1 MQDCERGL
9 YSGGTTVFA
18 REQRDAMSHQAIRD
32 YLRQAV
38 GADPSGTA
46 DTELLARFAQSRDE
60 TAFELIVWR
69 HAALVQRIC
78 RAVLGDH
85 HASEDAAQA
94 AFLALARKAHT
105 FSGRRSVVGWLY
117 RVARRIAVRLAKNR
131 ARRAATSAGLER
143 VPDSTPVHD
152 AAPDEVAALCAEVD
166 RLPDRYRIPVLLCFF
181 EGLTHAEAA
190 RRTGWPVGSVAGRLA
205 RAKDLLARRLSRK
218 GVGVAGIVLG
228 VPSGSFV
235 GSTAQAAPAFAA
247 RNAVVP
253 GVEPSTVK
261 LAEGA
266 MQTMT
271 ATTWKL
277 IAASAAVVFTAAGVW
292 GLSGQAPPASN
303 SPLTLVAAAQPA
315 APAQPPVAAQ
325 PAPRHPNASPAQR
338 ARSMNNLKQ
347 ILLAFHNYHDVNGNM
362 PHDITDK
369 DDKVILSWRVAILP
383 YLDQDQLY
391 KQFKLDEPWDSEHN
405 SKLLARMPSTYR
417 IDIQPKDATK
427 TYYQVFA
434 GPGAMFEPG
443 KKIKLQDIQDGTS
456 NTIAAV
462 EAGPPVEWSKP
473 ADIPY
478 DPKNPLTKLE
488 GPFANVMH
496 TAHGD
501 GSARAYPRDVPEK
514 TLRLLI
520 ERNDGQVIPD
530 LDKLRPRF
538 PLTKEEVKTAE
549 DFIKR
554 NEKLIEEIAQELKEQ
569 HKILVEQFK
578 KLDPKDPTKGV
589 ELEIIGERYREL
601 EGALEFLKK
610 RTEEMRKGP
619 APIVPEPP
627 PPVPTLKVP
636 PKP

>member
-1 MQDCERGL
+1 
-9 YSGGTTVFA
+9 
-18 REQRDAMSHQAIRD
+18 MSHQAIRN

-38 GADPSGTA
+38 GTDPSGSA

-60 TAFELIVWR
+60 TAFELLVWR

-78 RAVLGDH
+78 RSVLKDH

-94 AFLALARKAHT
+94 AFLTLARKAHS
-105 FSGRRSVVGWLY
+105 FSGTGSVVGWLY
-117 RVARRIAVRLAKNR
+117 RVARRIAVRLAKDR
-131 ARRAATSAGLER
+131 ARRAVTSAGLER
-143 VPDSTPVHD
+143 VPDSTPALD

-166 RLPDRYRIPVLLCFF
+166 RLPERYRIPILLCFF

-190 RRTGWPVGSVAGRLA
+190 RRTGWPIGTVAGRLA
-205 RAKDLLARRLSRK
+205 RAKDVLARRLSRR
-218 GVGVAGIVLG
+218 GVGVAGVALG
-228 VPSGSFV
+228 MPAGSFV

-253 GVEPSTVK
+253 GVELSTVK

-277 IAASAAVVFTAAGVW
+277 IAASITVAFTAAGVW
-292 GLSGQAPPASN
+292 GLSGHQSTDSN
-303 SPLTLVAAAQPA
+303 PQLTLVAAAQPA
-315 APAQPPVAAQ
+315 AAAQPPAAAQ
-325 PAPRHPNASPAQR
+325 PAPRHPNATPAQR
-338 ARSMNNLKQ
+338 AKCMNNLKQ
-347 ILLAFHNYHDVNGNM
+347 ILLAFHNYHDVHGNM

-369 DDKVILSWRVAILP
+369 DGKPILSWRVAILP
-383 YLDQDQLY
+383 YIEQDNLY

-417 IDIQPKDATK
+417 IDIQQKDATK

-434 GPGAMFEPG
+434 GPGTMFEPG
-443 KKIKLQDIQDGTS
+443 KKVKLQDIQDGTS

-496 TAHGD
+496 AAHGD

-538 PLTKEEVKTAE
+538 PLTKEEVKSAE

-554 NEKLIEEIAQELKEQ
+554 NEKLIEDIAQELREQ

-578 KLDPKDPTKGV
+578 KLDPKDPTKGAD
-589 ELEIIGERYREL
+589 LETIGERYREL

-610 RTEEMRKGP
+610 KTEEMRKGP
-619 APIVPEPP
+619 AQREPQPP
-627 PPVPTLKVP
+627 PPVPTI
-636 PKP
+636 KPAPRPGTN

>member
-1 MQDCERGL
+1 
-9 YSGGTTVFA
+9 V
-18 REQRDAMSHQAIRD
+18 SHQAIRD

-38 GADPSGTA
+38 GADPSGSA
-46 DTELLARFAQSRDE
+46 DTELLARFAQFRDE
-60 TAFELIVWR
+60 TAFELLVWR
-69 HAALVQRIC
+69 HAALIQRIC
-78 RAVLGDH
+78 RSVLKDH

-94 AFLALARKAHT
+94 AFLTLARKANT
-105 FSGRRSVVGWLY
+105 FSGRGSIVGWLY
-117 RVARRIAVRLAKNR
+117 RVARRIAVRLAKDR
-131 ARRAATSAGLER
+131 ARRAATAAGLER
-143 VPDSTPVHD
+143 VPDPTPALDV
-152 AAPDEVAALCAEVD
+152 APDEVAALCDEVD
-166 RLPDRYRIPVLLCFF
+166 RLPARYRTPVLLCFF

-205 RAKDLLARRLSRK
+205 RAKDLLARRLSRR
-218 GVGVAGIVLG
+218 GVGVSAVVLG
-228 VPSGSFV
+228 MPAGGFV

-247 RNAVVP
+247 RSAVVP
-253 GVEPSTVK
+253 GVEPSVVK

-292 GLSGQAPPASN
+292 GLSGHQPPDSN
-303 SPLTLVAAAQPA
+303 PPLTLVAAAQPA
-315 APAQPPVAAQ
+315 APAQPAA
-325 PAPRHPNASPAQR
+325 RHPNATPAQR

-347 ILLAFHNYHDVNGNM
+347 ILLAIHNYHDVNGNM
-362 PHDITDK
+362 PHDIADK
-369 DDKVILSWRVAILP
+369 DGKPILSWRVAILP
-383 YLDQDQLY
+383 YIEQDNLY

-405 SKLLARMPSTYR
+405 SKLLAQMPVTYR
-417 IDIQPKDATK
+417 IPTQGKDATK

-434 GPGAMFEPG
+434 GPGTMFEPG
-443 KKIKLQDIQDGTS
+443 KKIKLQDITDGTS

-488 GPFANVMH
+488 GPFGNVMH
-496 TAHGD
+496 AAHGD
-501 GSARAYPRDVPEK
+501 GSARAYPREVPEK

-538 PLTKEEVKTAE
+538 PLTKEEVKSAE

-554 NEKLIEEIAQELKEQ
+554 NEKLIEDIAQELREQ

-578 KLDPKDPTKGV
+578 KLDPKDPTKGAD
-589 ELEIIGERYREL
+589 LETIGERYREL

-610 RTEEMRKGP
+610 KTEEMRKGP
-619 APIVPEPP
+619 
-627 PPVPTLKVP
+627 VPTDSPPRPAPSVRVP
-636 PKP
+636 RKP